1 MHVRISYLLEEN
13 VIECSR
19 EFIILAFSP
28 SFFLPEIIVESG
40 EQL

>member
-1 MHVRISYLLEEN
+1 MHGHIFHMLEEN
-13 VIECSR
+13 VIYCGR

-28 SFFLPEIIVESG
+28 TFLPDIIVEPG

>member
-1 MHVRISYLLEEN
+1 MLEEN
-13 VIECSR
+13 VIECGR

-28 SFFLPEIIVESG
+28 SFLPDIIVESG

>member
-1 MHVRISYLLEEN
+1 MLVLISHLPEEK
-13 VIECSR
+13 VIECSH

-28 SFFLPEIIVESG
+28 PFLPDIIVESG